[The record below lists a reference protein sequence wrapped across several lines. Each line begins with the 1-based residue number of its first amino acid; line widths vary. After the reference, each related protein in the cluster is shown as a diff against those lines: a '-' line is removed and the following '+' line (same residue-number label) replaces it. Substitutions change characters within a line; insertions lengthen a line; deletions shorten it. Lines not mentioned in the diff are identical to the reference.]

1 MESASTKAGRSTG
14 LLDEFPLS
22 LETPCPQFLP
32 IQARSRLFLVWP
44 QIISLDLRAVCNN
57 FRKKKLDFIF
67 VRFCRGTENSSMCF
81 TNRRLSD
88 FPSLQAH
95 QGSSSIKG
103 TYATQIWLSMTCK
116 KLLFVQFAQPLLILQ
131 SNVFVH
137 QALVFLLRWIYC
149 YTEHKLPAGVHEP
162 AQNRAIDTT
171 HLFAVFF
178 AFYSLD
184 DRTRSARWSSIS
196 FSQPAF

>member
-1 MESASTKAGRSTG
+1 MLYVTTFVRKNWI
-14 LLDEFPLS
+14 LS
-22 LETPCPQFLP
+22 LFGSAEELRTPLCVSP
-32 IQARSRLFLVWP
+32 
-44 QIISLDLRAVCNN
+44 
-57 FRKKKLDFIF
+57 
-67 VRFCRGTENSSMCF
+67 
-81 TNRRLSD
+81 NRRLSD

-95 QGSSSIKG
+95 QGSSPIKG

-137 QALVFLLRWIYC
+137 QGSVFLLRCIYC
-149 YTEHKLPAGVHEP
+149 YTKHKLPAGVHEP

-178 AFYSLD
+178 AFYLLD